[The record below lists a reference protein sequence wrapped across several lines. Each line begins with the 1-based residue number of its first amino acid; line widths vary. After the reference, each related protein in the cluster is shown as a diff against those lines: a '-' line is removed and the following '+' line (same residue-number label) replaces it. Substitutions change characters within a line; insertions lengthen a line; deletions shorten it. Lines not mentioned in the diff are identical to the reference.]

1 MDWTY
6 SRVPS
11 DLDLKKKKIHQ
22 EKTKRKLN
30 ASNQFLLVDMIPKP
44 EFLQTQFR
52 GGIPTIPTVWNVSYK
67 KKLLLS
73 IESWLVYRDPYIGL
87 WKNPHIIG

>member
-11 DLDLKKKKIHQ
+11 DLDLKKKKIHR

-30 ASNQFLLVDMIPKP
+30 ECIEPICLVDMIPKP
-44 EFLQTQFR
+44 EFLQKNKFLLN
-52 GGIPTIPTVWNVSYK
+52 PTVWNVSYEK
-67 KKLLLS
+67 KPSYFPLY
-73 IESWLVYRDPYIGL
+73 WLVYRDPYIGL

>member
-67 KKLLLS
+67 KKNSYFPLNPG
-73 IESWLVYRDPYIGL
+73 WFIGIL
-87 WKNPHIIG
+87 ILAYEKIPI

>member
-11 DLDLKKKKIHQ
+11 DLDLKKKKIHR

-30 ASNQFLLVDMIPKP
+30 ECIEPICLVDMIPKP
-44 EFLQTQFR
+44 EFLQKYNFG
-52 GGIPTIPTVWNVSYK
+52 GGIPTKSPPFETWATK
-67 KKLLLS
+67 KNLLLS
-73 IESWLVYRDPYIGL
+73 IILVGL
-87 WKNPHIIG
+87 